1 MNPDMT
7 QGSRNQKYVI
17 RIQIFWCLSMLN
29 DPCVLDYL
37 YDCSSWQILEAPYQ
51 TQPLYLVQIN
61 PLFISGT
68 HIEDK
73 TEGRCSIHIYQKT
86 QIFGDFSESGMR
98 QIQLSLYNQIQ
109 IIAVMFTLLTLIFF
123 CIFEQI
129 CCAALP
135 LVSLI
140 KFNCSPWTATAI
152 HLWY

>member
-1 MNPDMT
+1 
-7 QGSRNQKYVI
+7 
-17 RIQIFWCLSMLN
+17 MLN

-37 YDCSSWQILEAPYQ
+37 YDYSSWQILEAPYQ

-98 QIQLSLYNQIQ
+98 
-109 IIAVMFTLLTLIFF
+109 
-123 CIFEQI
+123 
-129 CCAALP
+129 
-135 LVSLI
+135 
-140 KFNCSPWTATAI
+140 
-152 HLWY
+152 